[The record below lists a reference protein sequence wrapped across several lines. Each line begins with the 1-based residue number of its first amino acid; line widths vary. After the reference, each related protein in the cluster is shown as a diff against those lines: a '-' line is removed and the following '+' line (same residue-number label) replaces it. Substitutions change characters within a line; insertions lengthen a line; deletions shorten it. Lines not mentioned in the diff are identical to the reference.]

1 MKVSPICHHAVTDDK
16 PVTVTCHP
24 HYSSAVTVTPGAECY
39 VITLRAIPNWPTPPD
54 APQANVERTSG
65 IVEGDHGQ

>member
-1 MKVSPICHHAVTDDK
+1 MSADDVLLILLNDPNLLPTEREALERLLRPNVTDHAVI
-16 PVTVTCHP
+16 
-24 HYSSAVTVTPGAECY
+24 SS
-39 VITLRAIPNWPTPPD
+39 D